1 MDRDLIIT
9 NKNLDLYKQFAKDVK
24 KYILDNNL
32 FVNIQGKNYV
42 YVEGWQFMGGMLGI
56 EAIPTELNNLNLDF
70 DSQEYKYSCTVELKK
85 DDRLVGRG
93 YAICSNAE
101 AKKKSFDEY
110 AIASMAQTRAVGKA
124 YRLKIGWLMKLTGY
138 EGTPAE
144 EILDYDSLDNEKATE
159 QEKDEIV
166 EMHKETV
173 REKAKRLYIDKKADK
188 EDDQSL
194 LGQLRGEDE

>member
-1 MDRDLIIT
+1 MNKDLTIT
-9 NKNLDLYKQFAKDVK
+9 NSNLDQYKQFARDVK
-24 KYILDNNL
+24 KYIMDNKL

-56 EAIPTELNNLNLDF
+56 EAVPTELVNLSIMAETNEF
-70 DSQEYKYSCTVELKK
+70 KYSCTVELLKG
-85 DDRLVGRG
+85 DRLVGRG

-101 AKKKSFDEY
+101 AKKRTFDEY

-144 EILDYDSLDNEKATE
+144 EIIEEPDYVKNNADRKEEIIKAN
-159 QEKDEIV
+159 
-166 EMHKETV
+166 
-173 REKAKRLYIDKKADK
+173 KK
-188 EDDQSL
+188 
-194 LGQLRGEDE
+194 